1 MKKEDILYNILVII
15 LAIMLGFIIGC
26 VTTEENVTTEYKTD
40 SLELYQNIVNDLDIV
55 KVYETNDLTY
65 EILADRNKDG
75 KIIIEEVIGRV
86 ENDNLDG
93 KILNCGN
100 GYDYISYRRVDG
112 AKEGD
117 IILSY
122 FIYNPDTSAEDD
134 TLLRFDYIIDNEAVE

>member
-1 MKKEDILYNILVII
+1 MKKNLI
-15 LAIMLGFIIGC
+15 IMLIMILGVSGFLAGLAGC
-26 VTTEENVTTEYKTD
+26 VTTKENTTN
-40 SLELYQNIVNDLDIV
+40 SLEFYQNIVDDLDIV

-93 KILNCGN
+93 KILNCDS

>member
-1 MKKEDILYNILVII
+1 MKKDI
-15 LAIMLGFIIGC
+15 IMLLTIFLGVSGFLYGLAGC
-26 VTTEENVTTEYKTD
+26 VTTEENVATP
-40 SLELYQNIVNDLDIV
+40 YQQIVEDLDIV

-65 EILADRNKDG
+65 DILSNRNKDG

-112 AKEGD
+112 AKEGN

-134 TLLRFDYIIDNEAVE
+134 TLLRFDYIIDNKVVE